1 MIGIKELKAFLKVL
15 SEVPE
20 LKARHKH
27 QAEILLK
34 NLQDNGKLGRS
45 EITIFLELMGTY
57 LRLLRKA

>member
-20 LKARHKH
+20 LKARYQH